1 MNRKFP
7 DRSAADKYITIYFS
21 TIHIAYPYVD
31 RQRFLVDYDKYWN
44 VEQRSELSYV
54 SIALLCRL
62 SVSLLHLCADN
73 VVNIFA
79 IGSYYDVCTMPTE
92 QSASLHYAYFQRA
105 LVAAGCV
112 EADYSVDNVRILL
125 AQSFYLLLA
134 QWTDRCWLT
143 LGLAIRIAQSIGLHI
158 EHGQAQNDPATGHI
172 DLELQ
177 RRTWHS
183 LYALDRLLSIQLG
196 RPSAIRNQDCT
207 VRLPSRLDDAE
218 FDIDHDHI
226 PVAHADEPKTGDYF
240 ITVIQLSAILRH
252 VERDVYRPATMD
264 YSYEMLERTNRLDAE
279 LLKWRSQLPRWLR
292 FDRGHTFERSAVL
305 KRQRNMLAIK
315 FHHLRALIHRPYL
328 CLPWLQR
335 NDKSIKQLLDS
346 NAHRVV
352 YFERICVQEAQ
363 ATAHLLHDVTDKKSL
378 VEDFPWWQMI
388 SCLICASSV
397 LLVMRAFMPSSSPAD
412 DMQREILEE
421 DANTCLKVFD
431 ALSLNSDGAR
441 RARDMLQNLRDLRIP
456 DERPFDMG
464 IAHDEPLPGPEM
476 NSIGD
481 AWHRGS
487 EHTPV
492 GSEASP
498 SFAALSQ
505 NPETMNERF
514 PVNSSAIWSRRDW
527 PSEIADSM
535 TWSSQFVDA
544 WDPLEWSSESPFQT

>member
-1 MNRKFP
+1 M
-7 DRSAADKYITIYFS
+7 S
-21 TIHIAYPYVD
+21 
-31 RQRFLVDYDKYWN
+31 
-44 VEQRSELSYV
+44 
-54 SIALLCRL
+54 
-62 SVSLLHLCADN
+62 
-73 VVNIFA
+73 
-79 IGSYYDVCTMPTE
+79 TE
-92 QSASLHYAYFQRA
+92 QSAGLHYAYFQRA
-105 LVAAGCV
+105 LVAAGCI
-112 EADYSVDNVRILL
+112 ESDYSVNNVRVLL

-143 LGLAIRIAQSIGLHI
+143 LGLAIRIAQSVGLHI
-158 EHGQAQNDPATGHI
+158 EHGPAQSYSAIGQI
-172 DLELQ
+172 ELELQ

-207 VRLPSRLDDAE
+207 VRLPSRLDDTE
-218 FDIDHDHI
+218 FDVERDYI
-226 PVAHADEPKTGDYF
+226 PSAQDDEPKTGDYF
-240 ITVIQLSAILRH
+240 IAVIQLSAILRH
-252 VERDVYRPATMD
+252 VERDIYRPMTMD
-264 YSYEMLERTNRLDAE
+264 YSDEMLQRTDKLDSE
-279 LLKWRSQLPRWLR
+279 LLKWKSQLPRWLR
-292 FDRGHTFERSAVL
+292 FDRGHTFERSPVL

-335 NDKSIKQLLDS
+335 NDNNIKQVLDS

-397 LLVMRAFMPSSSPAD
+397 LLVMRAFTPSSGPAD

-441 RARDMLQNLRDLRIP
+441 RARDMLQNLRDIRVHE
-456 DERPFDMG
+456 ERPF
-464 IAHDEPLPGPEM
+464 EM
-476 NSIGD
+476 VESDDQLLSRPQINSVKD
-481 AWHRGS
+481 AWHNSIEQTPIGS
-487 EHTPV
+487 EN
-492 GSEASP
+492 SP
-498 SFAALSQ
+498 SFAAVSQ
-505 NPETMNERF
+505 DPGIDERF
-514 PVNSSAIWSRRDW
+514 ALNPAAMWNRRNW

-535 TWSSQFVDA
+535 AWSSQFVDA
-544 WDPLEWSSESPFQT
+544 WDPLELPSESSHHT